1 MSAAYKYFSSERG
14 RKRGADVFPP
24 GKGNSGICSPRSCEG
39 GGVAWRSTKEEGP
52 VPTTGM
58 AVAAKMAV
66 ALAASQEATVTIKRT
81 VSVNA
86 VAEVVA
92 DANHGGGKGSEFDE
106 GGPLVL
112 VVQEEAIL
120 CANGANSAGV
130 IIDNI
135 DGALQEDLVVGTG
148 VGVGVGAG
156 AGGVAGG
163 REDNNG
169 WRLRWWW
176 R

>member
-1 MSAAYKYFSSERG
+1 M
-14 RKRGADVFPP
+14 
-24 GKGNSGICSPRSCEG
+24 
-39 GGVAWRSTKEEGP
+39 
-52 VPTTGM
+52 PTTGV

-66 ALAASQEATVTIKRT
+66 ALAALQEATVTIKRT

-106 GGPLVL
+106 GRPLIL
-112 VVQEEAIL
+112 VVQEAAIL
-120 CANGANSAGV
+120 CADGANSAGV
-130 IIDNI
+130 IIENI

-148 VGVGVGAG
+148 VGVGEGAG

-169 WRLRWWW
+169 WRLRWRW